1 MSTVE
6 LTRGTLSCRETEVV
20 TDVSQS
26 LFPPARPF
34 FGALLLG
41 SRLAAAWLHGARPSG
56 RPLARVARATVPR
69 SAAAPSPV
77 RHAVAR
83 GTAAL
88 HRPAG
93 CTGHCGRCAACPPN
107 EGGAQQRLPP
117 MEMAWPL
124 SLSRATRGRPATTM
138 RAPPPPR
145 CTPALSAGCCARLTG
160 EVQGVPLLL
169 TCLTPRARDILA
181 DGKIWRCRSA
191 PPCAPLRH

>member
-20 TDVSQS
+20 TDESQS

-41 SRLAAAWLHGARPSG
+41 SRLAAGARPSG
-56 RPLARVARATVPR
+56 RPLASVVRATVPR

-77 RHAVAR
+77 RHAVVP

-93 CTGHCGRCAACPPN
+93 CTGHCGRCAACPQN

-117 MEMAWPL
+117 LRRVQPL
-124 SLSRATRGRPATTM
+124 SLFRATRGRPPTTM
-138 RAPPPPR
+138 RAHACPPAPPLHAR
-145 CTPALSAGCCARLTG
+145 ALSRQLRSSHGGGAGGAAAADVPNTACA
-160 EVQGVPLLL
+160 
-169 TCLTPRARDILA
+169 
-181 DGKIWRCRSA
+181 
-191 PPCAPLRH
+191 

>member
-1 MSTVE
+1 MYLSWRQGCFFIMSTVE

-20 TDVSQS
+20 TDESQS

-41 SRLAAAWLHGARPSG
+41 SRLPAGARPSG

-77 RHAVAR
+77 RHAVVP

-93 CTGHCGRCAACPPN
+93 CTGHCGRCAACPQN
-107 EGGAQQRLPP
+107 EGGAQQRLPLP
-117 MEMAWPL
+117 RRVRPL
-124 SLSRATRGRPATTM
+124 SLFRATQGRPPTTM
-138 RAPPPPR
+138 RAHACPPAPPLHAR
-145 CTPALSAGCCARLTG
+145 ALSRQLRSSHGGGAGGAAAADVPNTACA
-160 EVQGVPLLL
+160 
-169 TCLTPRARDILA
+169 
-181 DGKIWRCRSA
+181 
-191 PPCAPLRH
+191 